1 MTRRRAGRFRYQPFP
16 DLDLPLAARL
26 GQYPRQPDLL
36 LDASRVVA
44 RTIAAGLFRAQFHLQ
59 VVGQPPNLPRVA
71 IMANHQSHLDTF
83 AILAALPEQ
92 YRRRVTVLAA
102 RDYFFE
108 HACSA
113 LAVNL
118 FGQAVAFDRG
128 AELSELRRW
137 AALLPRVDAGWFL
150 CYPSG
155 SRKRVEPHAGLAGV
169 LARSG
174 WAVLP
179 VALAGTAEAWP
190 IGRPVWRPFRTIRVT
205 FGDPITDADE
215 RDLPGQLLAF
225 WSEHGQLGGAPA
237 GARSTTPASVP
248 AGAGGATAADARPTT
263 AGVPGGAQETTP
275 TNARQ
280 TSTGAPAPTSA
291 RQGDTR

>member
-1 MTRRRAGRFRYQPFP
+1 MTRAPGFRRRFRYEPLP

-36 LDASRVVA
+36 FDFSRVVA
-44 RTIAAGLFRAQFHLQ
+44 RTIAAGLFRLQ
-59 VVGQPPNLPRVA
+59 YQLEVSGEPPNLPRVA

-83 AILAALPEQ
+83 AILTALPER

-128 AELSELRRW
+128 SDLAELHRW
-137 AALLPRVDAGWFL
+137 AKLLRSVDAGWFL
-150 CYPSG
+150 VFPSG
-155 SRKRVEPHAGLAGV
+155 SRKRAEPHAGMAGV

-174 WAVLP
+174 WTVVP
-179 VALAGTAEAWP
+179 TALAGTAAAWP
-190 IGRPVWRPFRTIRVT
+190 VDCRLWRPFRTVRVT
-205 FGDPITDADE
+205 FGDPIGQADE
-215 RDLPGQLLAF
+215 HTLPDRLLAF
-225 WSEHGQLGGAPA
+225 WEQHGELTGKGDGA
-237 GARSTTPASVP
+237 
-248 AGAGGATAADARPTT
+248 
-263 AGVPGGAQETTP
+263 
-275 TNARQ
+275 
-280 TSTGAPAPTSA
+280 
-291 RQGDTR
+291 